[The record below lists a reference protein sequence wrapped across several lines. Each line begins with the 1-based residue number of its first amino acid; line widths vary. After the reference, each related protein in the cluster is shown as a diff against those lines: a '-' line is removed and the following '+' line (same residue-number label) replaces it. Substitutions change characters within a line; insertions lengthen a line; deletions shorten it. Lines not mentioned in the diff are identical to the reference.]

1 MTEVI
6 PYGAWPSEI
15 SAASVVE
22 GVVGFSELKLR
33 GDDLFWLESRPQQQ
47 GRTVLMKLAA
57 DGTREELT
65 PSPFNVRSRVHEYG
79 GGAYCLSAEQIFFC
93 NFSDQNLY
101 CIDTTGKITQLTHS
115 DANERFADCCVDV
128 GHNRL
133 LCVLERHAEHP
144 DQEPGN
150 YLAGVDLKTG
160 EVEVLHAQYDFYASP
175 RLNPAGDTLVVVAWS
190 HPNMPW
196 DGSLLLQTT
205 LNDNGDLNAM
215 TVLAGGADESITQPG
230 WLDDGALLFISD
242 QNGFYNLHRFDD
254 QGIRCL
260 LADGADY
267 AQPAWVFGGSEYAA
281 IDNRHLAA
289 IRQSESGPEL
299 VVIDMES
306 GMASPIAGA
315 EDDWC
320 QFGSL
325 AAVGNRLTFIA
336 GFSDRLP
343 AIERFDIASR
353 ERKHLVSASEQTST
367 VPVSEAQALAFPT
380 RDGAVAHGFFY
391 PPWNDHCQPPTNTI
405 PPLLVM
411 SHGGPT
417 AATSAAL
424 NPRIQYY
431 TSRGWAVFDVNYRGS
446 SGFGRQYR
454 TALNGRWGELDV
466 WDCEDGV
473 RYLIS
478 QGLVDPAHIAI
489 RGGSAGG
496 FTTLAALTTT
506 ATFRCGASHY
516 GIGDLTALV
525 ADTHKFESRYMHTLL
540 ADEANLV
547 ARSPINH
554 LDGLSCPVIFFQ
566 GGADQVVPENQAQT
580 MVQALQDKGI
590 PVAYLL
596 FPEEG
601 HGFRSAENII
611 RALESEFAF
620 FSRIFNITP
629 ADELPDVEIL
639 NMPQGQS

>member
-1 MTEVI
+1 
-6 PYGAWPSEI
+6 
-15 SAASVVE
+15 
-22 GVVGFSELKLR
+22 
-33 GDDLFWLESRPQQQ
+33 
-47 GRTVLMKLAA
+47 
-57 DGTREELT
+57 
-65 PSPFNVRSRVHEYG
+65 
-79 GGAYCLSAEQIFFC
+79 
-93 NFSDQNLY
+93 
-101 CIDTTGKITQLTHS
+101 
-115 DANERFADCCVDV
+115 
-128 GHNRL
+128 
-133 LCVLERHAEHP
+133 
-144 DQEPGN
+144 
-150 YLAGVDLKTG
+150 
-160 EVEVLHAQYDFYASP
+160 
-175 RLNPAGDTLVVVAWS
+175 
-190 HPNMPW
+190 
-196 DGSLLLQTT
+196 
-205 LNDNGDLNAM
+205 M

-281 IDNRHLAA
+281 IDDRYLAA
-289 IRQSESGPEL
+289 IRQTEAGPEL

-315 EDDWC
+315 EDGWC

-325 AAVGNRLTFIA
+325 AAVGNQLTFIA

-367 VPVSEAQALAFPT
+367 VRVSEAQALAFPT

-478 QGLVDPAHIAI
+478 QGLVDPARIAI

-547 ARSPINH
+547 SRSPINH